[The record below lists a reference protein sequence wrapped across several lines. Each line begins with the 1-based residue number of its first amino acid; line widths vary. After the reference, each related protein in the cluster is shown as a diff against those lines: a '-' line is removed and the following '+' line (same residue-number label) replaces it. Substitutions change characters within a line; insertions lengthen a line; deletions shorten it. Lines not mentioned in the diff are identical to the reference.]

1 MKYLFAISF
10 FSLLLLNSCSD
21 NQEATGGTS
30 VEILSENFIDPPNS
44 ARPGA
49 FWCWLNGNITRT
61 AITRDLE
68 EMKDKGMSRAEIW
81 DVAAARNQD
90 NFIPAGGAFLGDSSV
105 ALIKHALAEGERLGL
120 KIGMIGSSGWNAG
133 GPWVMPEWASK
144 ALFHSEIAAVGPAA
158 ISIELP
164 FPALPALCPKDEQ
177 GRPLYYGEVAVLA
190 LPDKKQ
196 QRVESKDKIIDLTD
210 HFVEG
215 VLNCELPEGDW
226 TILRFIFSNTGQELI
241 VPSPNSGGLFIDF
254 LDPQATINHLQ
265 YFMDRLGMKT
275 GKSKKTGLACLE
287 FDSMELDEGVP
298 WTDSMADIFK
308 KRRGY
313 DLISYLPV
321 LAGWSVGNETESF
334 MYDWKKT
341 ISDQLIFSHYATGR
355 RFLEKY
361 GVELVAEAG
370 GPGPP
375 IWDTCPVDALE
386 ALGNVSIPR
395 GEFWIRHR
403 NMFLIKQVAS
413 ASHIYGKKIVDA
425 ESFTTWRRWKDSP
438 FALKLIVDRAF
449 CEGLNCITFHTFAN
463 TNPEDGLP
471 GRTYHAGVDINPAT
485 TWWEKSRPFMDYL
498 SRCSYMLQNGKFVAD
513 VCYFYGDQAPNFY
526 PFFHDVPEKPELPGL
541 ASGYDYDV
549 VNSDVILNRMSVE
562 DGRIVLP
569 DGMSYSVMVLPD
581 QVHMPLNVLKKL
593 EQMVLDGATV
603 IGPRPEHVP
612 GLNDAESDNNELT
625 LIVDRMWQGVDG
637 AGLKMT
643 TYGEGRIFD
652 GLTISEV
659 LQGDNIEKDFD
670 FKGNSDLDFIHRQY
684 GDGEAYFIRN
694 EGENSFSGTC
704 TFRSSGK
711 YPEIWDPSTGKSYA
725 LKDFSRED
733 GMIEA
738 QMELDPGAS
747 LFVVFSDSKRSLA
760 EWSDHQGI
768 VEAEEQVEGP
778 WKITFPDGWGA
789 PAETTFD
796 DLISWTE
803 SEQKGISYFSGTATY
818 HKTLSMDPE
827 KISRY
832 RRIFLDLGE
841 IRDVSEVFINGSSA
855 GILWKK
861 PYLADISDLLKAG
874 DNQVEIEIVNLWVN
888 RLTGDMLSEPGDRYC
903 HTNHPYVTQDNWAG
917 GGDETYR
924 LQPAGLLGP
933 VTIRYSE

>member
-1 MKYLFAISF
+1 MKYLLAISF
-10 FSLLLLNSCSD
+10 IFLLLLRSCSD
-21 NQEATGGTS
+21 NPEATGGS
-30 VEILSENFIDPPNS
+30 SIEILSENFTDPPNS

-49 FWCWLNGNITRT
+49 FWCWLNGNISKT

-81 DVAAARNQD
+81 DVAAARNAD

-120 KIGMIGSSGWNAG
+120 RIGMIGSSGWNAG
-133 GPWVMPEWASK
+133 GPWVTPEWASK
-144 ALFHSEIAAVGPAA
+144 ALFHSEISVNGPAE

-164 FPALPALCPKDEQ
+164 FPAVPDQSPKDKQ
-177 GRPLYYGEVAVLA
+177 GRPQYYGEVAVLA
-190 LPDKKQ
+190 VPNNEQ
-196 QRVESKDKIIDLTD
+196 QRIESRDEIIDLTD
-210 HFVEG
+210 RFAEG
-215 VLNCELPEGDW
+215 VLSCELPEGEW
-226 TILRFIFSNTGQELI
+226 LIMRFIFSITGQELI
-241 VPSPNSGGLFIDF
+241 VPSPNSKGLFIDF
-254 LDPQATINHLQ
+254 LDPQATVNHLQ
-265 YFMDRLGMKT
+265 HFMDRLGMKP
-275 GKSKKTGLACLE
+275 GSSSKAGLACLE
-287 FDSMELDEGVP
+287 FDSMELDEGTP

-308 KRRGY
+308 ERRGY
-313 DLISYLPV
+313 DLITYLPV
-321 LAGWSVGNETESF
+321 LAGWSLGNETESF

-341 ISDQLIFSHYATGR
+341 ISDQLIFSHYETGR

-361 GVELVAEAG
+361 NVELVAEAG

-386 ALGNVSIPR
+386 ALGNVSVPR

-403 NMFLIKQVAS
+403 NMFLVKQVAS

-438 FALKLIVDRAF
+438 YALKLIVDRAF
-449 CEGLNCITFHTFAN
+449 CEGLNRVTFHTFAN

-485 TWWEKSRPFMDYL
+485 TWWEKSIPFMDYL

-526 PFFHDVPEKPELPGL
+526 PFFHDVPEKPMLPGL
-541 ASGYDYDV
+541 VNGYDYDV

-562 DGRIVLP
+562 DGKIVLP
-569 DGMSYSVMVLPD
+569 DGMSYSVLVLPD
-581 QVHMPLNVLKKL
+581 QVHMPLKVLKKL
-593 EQMVLDGATV
+593 EQMVLAGATV
-603 IGPRPEHVP
+603 IGPRPEQVP
-612 GLNDAESDNNELT
+612 GLNDADSDNNELT
-625 LIVDRMWQGVDG
+625 VIADRMWQEIDG
-637 AGLKMT
+637 AGLNMAA
-643 TYGEGRIFD
+643 YGKGRVFN

-670 FKGNSDLDFIHRQY
+670 FKGNTDLDFIHRRY

-694 EGENSFSGTC
+694 ESENSFSGSC
-704 TFRSSGK
+704 TFRASGK
-711 YPEIWDPSTGKSYA
+711 YPEIWDPSTGEMFA
-725 LKDFSRED
+725 LKDFVRDD
-733 GMIEA
+733 GMVKV
-738 QMELDPGAS
+738 QMEVAPGGS
-747 LFVVFSDSKRSLA
+747 LFVVFCDSKRSLA
-760 EWSDHQGI
+760 DWSDSHGI
-768 VEAEEQVEGP
+768 IQTEEQVAGP

-789 PAETTFD
+789 PPETTFD

-818 HKTLSMDPE
+818 HKTLSIDPE
-827 KISRY
+827 RISQY
-832 RRIFLDLGE
+832 SRIFLDLGE

-855 GILWKK
+855 GIQWKK
-861 PYLADISDLLKAG
+861 PYLFDISGLAKAG
-874 DNQVEIEIVNLWVN
+874 ENQVEIEIVNLWVN

-903 HTNHPYVTQDNWAG
+903 RTNHPYVTQDNWAG

-933 VTIRYSE
+933 VTIRYAE